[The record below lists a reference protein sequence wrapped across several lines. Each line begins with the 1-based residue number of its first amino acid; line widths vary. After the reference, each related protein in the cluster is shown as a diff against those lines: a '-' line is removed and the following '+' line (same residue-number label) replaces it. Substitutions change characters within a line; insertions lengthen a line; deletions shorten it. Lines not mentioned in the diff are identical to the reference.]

1 MDAIETKKAVYVAV
15 MWTDEREYRT
25 PCRSA
30 EEAQRL
36 VDNYEGRGYMG
47 WVALE
52 EE

>member
-1 MDAIETKKAVYVAV
+1 MIYVAV
-15 MWTDEREYRT
+15 MIGTQGKEYRT

-36 VDNYEGRGYMG
+36 VDNYEGLGFTG
-47 WVALE
+47 WVELE